1 MEYTTLIS
9 VQELRPHLNDP
20 DWLIVDCRFDLDKP
34 DWSQSAYL
42 ESHIPGAV
50 YVDLEQDL
58 TAPMDGFNG
67 RHPLPSVKNMSGLFS
82 RLGIGEGTQ
91 VVAYDDAGGPFAA
104 RLWWSLRFL
113 GHDAVA
119 VLDGGIDAWKGEGL
133 PMRSD
138 RESRPS
144 SSFQPAPRPDMLVKV
159 DQVLA
164 SLEDADALLLDSRS
178 PERYRGEQEP
188 RDPVAGR
195 IPGARNR
202 YWQDNLD
209 AEGLFKPSHILKDEF
224 ELRLAGIAPENVIVY
239 CGSGV
244 TASHNMLA
252 LEHAGIRGP
261 RLYGGSW
268 SEWCADSSRPIASG
282 TPTERS

>member
-9 VQELRPHLNDP
+9 VQDLQHHLNDP

-34 DWSQSAYL
+34 DWSQSAYH
-42 ESHIPGAV
+42 EAHIPGAV
-50 YVDLEQDL
+50 YVDLDHDL

-67 RHPLPSVKNMSGLFS
+67 RHPLPSVQDMSALFS
-82 RLGIGEGTQ
+82 RIGINESTQ

-113 GHDAVA
+113 GHDAAA
-119 VLDGGIDAWKGEGL
+119 VLDGGIDAWKREGF
-133 PMRSD
+133 PMRSG
-138 RESRPS
+138 REDRPS
-144 SSFQPAPRPDMLVKV
+144 STFQPAPRPGMLIKAE
-159 DQVLA
+159 QVLA
-164 SLEDADALLLDSRS
+164 NLEDADVLLLDSRS

-202 YWQDNLD
+202 FWQDNLD
-209 AEGLFKPSHILKDEF
+209 TEGRFKPSEILKDEF
-224 ELRLAGIAPENVIVY
+224 ETQLAGAAPENVIVY

-252 LEHAGIRGP
+252 LEHAGIHGT
-261 RLYGGSW
+261 RLYAGSW

-282 TPTERS
+282 SPSEHS

>member
-1 MEYTTLIS
+1 MDFTTLIS
-9 VQELRPHLNDP
+9 VQDLHSHLNDP

-34 DWSQSAYL
+34 DCGQNAYL

-50 YVDLEQDL
+50 YVDLEHDL
-58 TAPMDGFNG
+58 TAPVDGLNG
-67 RHPLPSVKNMSGLFS
+67 RHPLPSVQTMSDLFS
-82 RLGIGEGTQ
+82 RLGVSEGAQ

-104 RLWWSLRFL
+104 RLWWSLRVL
-113 GHDAVA
+113 GQAAVA
-119 VLDGGIDAWKGEGL
+119 VLDGGIDAWRAEGL
-133 PMRSD
+133 PMTAG
-138 RESRPS
+138 RESRQPS
-144 SSFQPAPRPDMLVKV
+144 VFRPAPRPGMLVRTE
-159 DQVLA
+159 QVLA
-164 SLEDADALLLDSRS
+164 SLEDAGILLLDSRS

-202 YWQDNLD
+202 FWQDNLD
-209 AEGLFKPSHILKDEF
+209 AEGYFKPPETLKDDF
-224 ELRLAGIAPENVIVY
+224 EPRLAGISPENVIVY

-252 LEHAGIRGP
+252 LEHAGIHGV
-261 RLYGGSW
+261 RLYAGSW

-282 TPTERS
+282 DPTERS